1 MSVANRP
8 PPISTTRHLVPPT
21 ILSQTAPL
29 SPGGYPMSP
38 PSPGSPMTP
47 IKTAMSQSYS
57 AFTSPAMTGALQSPP
72 KTVMQRTYVLR
83 PMATESTPDL
93 VTRDLSAQHHATHC
107 KDAVT
112 YFRKARAANERYAQ
126 YMRKEGANRAKLRA
140 RSVPTTQ
147 GARIFGVAKAAMTSQ
162 RGGNLPLTSV
172 FNSGGMSSG
181 LGVSK
186 QPNLLRRLAVKAL
199 EQKRSEEE

>member
-1 MSVANRP
+1 M
-8 PPISTTRHLVPPT
+8 
-21 ILSQTAPL
+21 
-29 SPGGYPMSP
+29 
-38 PSPGSPMTP
+38 
-47 IKTAMSQSYS
+47 
-57 AFTSPAMTGALQSPP
+57 
-72 KTVMQRTYVLR
+72 
-83 PMATESTPDL
+83 
-93 VTRDLSAQHHATHC
+93 
-107 KDAVT
+107 
-112 YFRKARAANERYAQ
+112 
-126 YMRKEGANRAKLRA
+126 
-140 RSVPTTQ
+140 PTTP